1 MYMHIRARTGHACT
15 CRLRVPRTRARRRTS
30 LRQQLQQLQMI
41 KFHDVPRRRC
51 QGSPKQSELHQPC
64 KCYYHYNTMC
74 RSTPTRR
81 TTQVDMADVPAMLYR
96 LMDRRGH
103 GRFDATHIYTN
114 TIHGEVKRRLKTT
127 TTAAESEVLR
137 ELAHGGN

>member
-15 CRLRVPRTRARRRTS
+15 CRLRENTS
-30 LRQQLQQLQMI
+30 KATYKSSSTTSTTPDD

-81 TTQVDMADVPAMLYR
+81 TTQAGMADVPAMLYR

-103 GRFDATHIYTN
+103 GHVDATHIYTN
-114 TIHGEVKRRLKTT
+114 TMHGHVKRRLKTT
-127 TTAAESEVLR
+127 TTAAESEVLH